1 MYGRSSN
8 CIYFKKKITMKTKL
22 PITDL
27 AMEDAILYT
36 NLILLFLLAFLVSFF
51 IFLIYRTLQTEK
63 KRRQYT
69 PTMKQGDKVYFPVAS
84 GSVSG
89 EILEVTEDKVKMVI
103 EVSKSRVYP
112 NE

>member
-1 MYGRSSN
+1 
-8 CIYFKKKITMKTKL
+8 MKTKL